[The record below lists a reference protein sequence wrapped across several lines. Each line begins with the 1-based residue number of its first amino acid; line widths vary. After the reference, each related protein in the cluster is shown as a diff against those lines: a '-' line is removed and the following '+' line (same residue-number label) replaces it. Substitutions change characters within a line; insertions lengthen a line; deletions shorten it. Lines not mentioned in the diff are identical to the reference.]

1 MITEA
6 GLVVGEGYRR
16 GVVTGGKDE
25 EREDGE
31 GPSCERNDIEL
42 YKLAMNKRLQYITWP
57 TPTPS

>member
-31 GPSCERNDIEL
+31 DHRASGTTSNST
-42 YKLAMNKRLQYITWP
+42 NWQ
-57 TPTPS
+57 